1 MASDVPKHCDRQSSP
16 NYALKWPP
24 SAAMQASRFELLPD
38 LLLLVQK
45 RPIAPRNG
53 AFEDSYRR
61 RWTTLATVV
70 ALGGDHPLDDC
81 AESES
86 RRSSS
91 LSVAGQVES
100 PVFCAV
106 SGDA

>member
-1 MASDVPKHCDRQSSP
+1 MAALGSDASFQS
-16 NYALKWPP
+16 L
-24 SAAMQASRFELLPD
+24 FELLPD
-38 LLLLVQK
+38 LLPLVQK
-45 RPIAPRNG
+45 RPIAPTSG
-53 AFEDSYRR
+53 AFEDSCRR
-61 RWTTLATVV
+61 RWTILATVV
-70 ALGGDHPLDDC
+70 ALRGDHPLDDC